1 MENKRSHPSLAIVS
15 RQSSITKRIL
25 LGIAS
30 YVRNQ
35 ESWVLCPF
43 ELEEESLSKKIQ
55 DQCVGTIIID
65 NGEFDEEEKL
75 RITQSTP
82 TVVIGGEETEMIP
95 GVFRTDDH
103 AIALIAANTFLDRGF
118 HTLGFA
124 GAMAYSEVRARYQSY
139 MTELE
144 KHQISP
150 FVFSS
155 NYHLGSMR
163 SLKTNEDGPTRK
175 RLTEWISDLPGPI
188 GIFAADDTIAFEV
201 FQAAT
206 RIGKRVPEEVA
217 ILGVND
223 DEFLCKITNPSLS
236 SIRLPFE
243 RMGFDAAKLISK
255 MIKHG
260 GLLAPKGTVYQ
271 PIGLIARDSI
281 KAVVVKDEVVR
292 GALLFIQENYMNLI
306 NVEDILNELG
316 VSRSLLERR
325 FREEMGVTPLVELR
339 RYRIEKARALLS
351 DTNESIHDM
360 GRRCGFASAIRFTTV
375 FKEQVGMTP
384 TEFRKRMLPVVRN

>member
-1 MENKRSHPSLAIVS
+1 MENKHSHPSLAIVS

-30 YVRNQ
+30 YVRTQ
-35 ESWVLCPF
+35 ESWALCPF

-55 DQCVGTIIID
+55 DQCIGTIIID
-65 NGEFDEEEKL
+65 NGEFDEAEKL
-75 RITQSTP
+75 NITQSTP

-103 AIALIAANTFLDRGF
+103 AISLIAANTFLDRGF
-118 HTLGFA
+118 QTLGFA
-124 GAMAYSEVRARYQSY
+124 GAMAYTEVRARYQSY
-139 MTELE
+139 SAELE
-144 KHQISP
+144 KQQISP

-163 SLKTNEDGPTRK
+163 SLKSKEDAPTRK
-175 RLTEWISDLPGPI
+175 RLTEWIADLPSPI

-206 RIGKRVPEEVA
+206 RIGKRVPDEVA
-217 ILGVND
+217 LLGVND

-243 RMGFDAAKLISK
+243 RMGYDAAKLISK

-260 GLLAPKGTVYQ
+260 GYLAPKGTVYQ

-281 KAVVVKDEVVR
+281 KTVVVKDEVVR

-306 NVEDILNELG
+306 NVEDILHELG

-360 GRRCGFASAIRFTTV
+360 GKRCGFASAIRFTTV

-384 TEFRKRMLPVVRN
+384 TEFRKRMLPVIRN